1 MVFFMSQF
9 CVSGSAN
16 PPQVSTYSRASK
28 ARQGKEGEEL
38 KDRELEMPEQES

>member
-1 MVFFMSQF
+1 MFLALPILRKYLRIVGQARQ
-9 CVSGSAN
+9 G
-16 PPQVSTYSRASK
+16 K